1 MIQKIRTSDLN
12 IPASWKLQTAA
23 DCREAAENL
32 SAAQRQWMRTH
43 EHSHAYPEVLAAVR
57 GDCILKVE
65 ERIVQLREGEMI
77 LIAPRERHTS
87 GHLPDG
93 QAVYWWCLLAPE
105 KLEMLLWR
113 RDRLDSIATPRIGEF
128 SHILTRILGEL
139 SDPAVRPYAEYEM
152 VHFLSGL
159 VCHFFR
165 KNPVRPD
172 PQKSSFQ
179 DAVMRKIL
187 VYIDSAAAMS
197 CTLNSLAA
205 MAGYSRTH
213 FQRLFREYTGRTF
226 RDYME
231 SKKLE
236 RYHRLCERH
245 NYSKKE
251 ISNVLGFSST
261 AALNHWERKLK
272 AAHRI

>member
-1 MIQKIRTSDLN
+1 MIQKISTGDLS
-12 IPASWKLQTAA
+12 IPASWKLLTAA

-32 SAAQRQWMRTH
+32 SAAQRKWMRTH
-43 EHSHAYPEVLAAVR
+43 EHSHAYFEVLAAVR
-57 GDCILKVE
+57 GNCILKVE

-93 QAVYWWCLLAPE
+93 RAVYWWCLLAQE
-105 KLEMLLWR
+105 RLEMLLWR
-113 RDRLDSIATPRIGEF
+113 HDRLDSIATPRIGEF
-128 SHILTRILGEL
+128 SQTLTPILSEL

-159 VCHFFR
+159 ICHFFR

-179 DAVMRKIL
+179 DAVMQKIL
-187 VYIDSAAAMS
+187 VYIDSSAAMG

-213 FQRLFREYTGRTF
+213 FQRLFREYTGRSF
-226 RDYME
+226 RDYRE
-231 SKKLE
+231 SKRLE
-236 RYHRLCERH
+236 RYQRLCEKR
-245 NYSKKE
+245 NFSKKE

-261 AALNHWERKLK
+261 AALNHWERKRK
-272 AAHRI
+272 APSRI